1 MVPPLRLHNVTDGMT
16 LTQSVSE
23 ASQFFSGKPFC
34 MTDIKY
40 LSIVGQDLEY
50 NLMFNRFCM
59 PEYTSILCERDSHLI
74 IMIPFCSCYR
84 DRRISLGVLR
94 ASVGEH

>member
-1 MVPPLRLHNVTDGMT
+1 
-16 LTQSVSE
+16 
-23 ASQFFSGKPFC
+23 

-59 PEYTSILCERDSHLI
+59 PEYTSILCERDS
-74 IMIPFCSCYR
+74 PFDYH
-84 DRRISLGVLR
+84 DTLLLVLSR
-94 ASVGEH
+94 